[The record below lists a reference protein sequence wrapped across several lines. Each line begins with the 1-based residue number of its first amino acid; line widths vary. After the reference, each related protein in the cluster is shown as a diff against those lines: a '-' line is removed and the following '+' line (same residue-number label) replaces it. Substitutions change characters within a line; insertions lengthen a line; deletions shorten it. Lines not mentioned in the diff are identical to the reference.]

1 MSGRCLKGVWKVAE
15 RQGIPRGCQEDV
27 WKVSRG
33 SLNVIGMCLEVVW
46 KVSERCLEGVW
57 KVSGRVSGRVS

>member
-1 MSGRCLKGVWKVAE
+1 MAE